1 MSGSHH
7 VPIESPRAGRRRAC
21 LRAVAAGAAVALGGR
36 VAAADARSEAA
47 APFDWPRL
55 VLLDGTTVEPGDWR
69 DQAAVLVLWATHC
82 PFCLRHNANIE
93 TLYRAATGRPLRVM
107 TAALD
112 DDAARVRRY
121 MADHRYTFP
130 VTMQA
135 EMLRTRLGLRR
146 VIPTTCT
153 FDRSGRLLQRI
164 PGEMAADDVLGLIEL
179 ASAPPSAAKKTTG

>member
-1 MSGSHH
+1 MTGWRHAAY
-7 VPIESPRAGRRRAC
+7 EWPRAGGRRAC
-21 LRAVAAGAAVALGGR
+21 LRAVAACAAAALGR
-36 VAAADARSEAA
+36 RAAADARSEPA
-47 APFDWPRL
+47 APFAWPRL
-55 VLLDGTTVEPGDWR
+55 VLLDGTAVEPADWR

-93 TLYRAATGRPLRVM
+93 TLYRAAAGRPLRVM

-130 VTMQA
+130 ATMQA
-135 EMLRTRLGLRR
+135 ETLRARLGLRR

-164 PGEMAADDVLGLIEL
+164 PGEMAADDVLRLLEL
-179 ASAPPSAAKKTTG
+179 ASAAPSAARSTAG